1 MRNIN
6 SGESTAIQAEL
17 YLYVVTYICVLM
29 SIIIVDS
36 VECVCH
42 DVQHGATHSV
52 IYGEVALFPNLPGFT
67 SLTDSEDS
75 S

>member
-36 VECVCH
+36 VECVYH
-42 DVQHGATHSV
+42 DVQHGATHSD
-52 IYGEVALFPNLPGFT
+52 IW
-67 SLTDSEDS
+67 
-75 S
+75 